1 MKARVIACVF
11 LAFCPVVRGAEGGA
25 VNDASSKLME
35 RLIGG
40 ADFWSL
46 APDDFMKEYR
56 ALGFRWTS
64 AAKDSARSDGKASK
78 LLAFGKRAGET
89 IVLFEGDQ
97 PKQLQVSLYNRGDD
111 GDIAEDEFEK
121 LVTFWS
127 GKLGEEL
134 GVAGQKRAKDNKSAV
149 RTDGILWNKD
159 SMAYLLESSAERRP
173 FRAEFIRLRVAKVVK
188 KGFMEERL
196 AKEERT
202 VRADLLG
209 NVKKKDG
216 GVFLEGVPMVDQ
228 GQKGYCVVA
237 TMARVFG
244 YYGMQVDQHE
254 MAQIADSSASEGTNS
269 KSMLEALHKVAGRFK
284 VRVKVHYEL
293 DYKSLREM
301 TQDYNRVAKREGKR
315 EFPDDPYAVN
325 LWENFEKFDAG
336 VLKEARLKDK
346 SGYKRFRAEV
356 QNSIDIGAPLL
367 WTLQV
372 GIFPEPKLSLQ
383 SRGGH
388 MRLIIGY
395 DWAKDELIYSDSW
408 GAGHEFKR
416 WSVEEAFCSTTGVYS
431 VLPTK

>member
-1 MKARVIACVF
+1 MKARVFAWVF
-11 LAFCPVVRGAEGGA
+11 FAAVTGLPAAEQGAS
-25 VNDASSKLME
+25 NDTSALME
-35 RLIGG
+35 RLMGG
-40 ADFWSL
+40 TEFWDL
-46 APDDFMKEYR
+46 APDAFMNAYQ

-64 AAKDSARSDGKASK
+64 AAKESARTDGRTSK
-78 LLAFGKRAGET
+78 LAAFGKRVGET
-89 IVLFEGDQ
+89 IVVFEEGR

-111 GDIAEDEFEK
+111 GEVIEDEFEK
-121 LVTFWS
+121 LTEFWS
-127 GKLGEEL
+127 GKLTQEL
-134 GVAGQKRAKDNKSAV
+134 GVAGQKRPKENKSAV
-149 RTDGILWNKD
+149 RTDGIMWTKEA
-159 SMAYLLESSAERRP
+159 SAYLLESSAVRRP
-173 FRAEFIRLRVAKVVK
+173 FRAEFIRLRVAKIVK

-209 NVKKKDG
+209 NVQKKDAS
-216 GVFLEGVPMVDQ
+216 VFIQGVPMVDQ

-237 TMARVFG
+237 TAARIFG

-254 MAQIADSSASEGTNS
+254 MAQIAGSSASEGTNS
-269 KSMLEALHKVAGRFK
+269 RSMLEALHQVAGRFK

-293 DYKSLREM
+293 DYKALRDM
-301 TQDYNRVAKREGKR
+301 TQDYNREAKRAGKR

-325 LWENFEKFDAG
+325 LWDNFDQFDPG

-346 SGYKRFRAEV
+346 SGYKRFKSEV
-356 QNSIDIGAPLL
+356 QNSIDIGVPLL

-372 GIFPEPKLSLQ
+372 GIYREPKLSVQ

-395 DWAKDELIYSDSW
+395 DWGKDELIYSDSW

-416 WSVEEAFCSTTGVYS
+416 WGAEEAFCSTTGVYS
-431 VLPTK
+431 VLPIK